1 MFNVVDDMARNEA
14 STCHY
19 NCLNK
24 ISRSSDLLKI
34 ATQNHPRSV
43 RNNEEFASI
52 NTQVKSFNDEYVNKG
67 RKDYLF

>member
-1 MFNVVDDMARNEA
+1 MLNVTDDSARNEA

-24 ISRSSDLLKI
+24 MTRSADLLKV

-43 RNNEEFASI
+43 RNNEEFSKI
-52 NTQVKSFNDEYVNKG
+52 NQEVKSFNDEYVNKG